1 MWTMVLFDLPVKSKR
16 QQRIATLF
24 RNSLL
29 EDGFEMCQFS
39 VYIKFCGT
47 REKTMSVIKK
57 VKSYIPDEGKVTIIT
72 FTDKQFG
79 NIQHFESKKKQATK
93 IYEQLIF
100 DFDE

>member
-1 MWTMVLFDLPVKSKR
+1 MWVMVLFDLPVKSKR
-16 QQRIATLF
+16 QQRIAALF

-39 VYIKFCGT
+39 VYMKFCGT

-57 VKSYIPDEGKVTIIT
+57 VKSYIPEEGKVTIIT

-79 NIQHFESKKKQATK
+79 NILHYENKKKQTAK
-93 IYEQLIF
+93 KYEQIIF
-100 DFDE
+100 DFED